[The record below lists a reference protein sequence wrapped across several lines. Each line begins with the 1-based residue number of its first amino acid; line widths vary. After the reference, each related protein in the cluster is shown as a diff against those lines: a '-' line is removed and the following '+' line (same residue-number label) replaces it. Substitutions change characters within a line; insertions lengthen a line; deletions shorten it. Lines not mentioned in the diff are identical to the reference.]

1 MGGRA
6 GVTGETDMNDIY
18 IYFFRSFLPLLPAPV
33 LLSSPFPFIC
43 ARLLG
48 FRSRPVVDLSGEK
61 AKPFPTR

>member
-18 IYFFRSFLPLLPAPV
+18 FFFRSFLPHR
-33 LLSSPFPFIC
+33 LSSPFPFIC

-48 FRSRPVVDLSGEK
+48 VRSRPVVDLSGEK